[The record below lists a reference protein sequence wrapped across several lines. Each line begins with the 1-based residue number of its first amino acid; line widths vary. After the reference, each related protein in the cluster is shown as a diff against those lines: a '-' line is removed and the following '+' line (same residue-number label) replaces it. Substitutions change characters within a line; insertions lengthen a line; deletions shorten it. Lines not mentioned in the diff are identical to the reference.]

1 LTACGQV
8 KLPPAKAK
16 KLGSATALKEIMK
29 KVSLLILLNL
39 FSSFVIAASFD
50 CTKATT
56 FVEKTICSEPLLSKL
71 DDALAENYIGMYYSN
86 FGGTQKS
93 LKTEQLKWLSSRNKC
108 TDSKCLVKSYQ
119 KRIDETCDYGVVSG
133 LHPICSMA
141 EDIK

>member
-1 LTACGQV
+1 
-8 KLPPAKAK
+8 
-16 KLGSATALKEIMK
+16 MK

-86 FGGTQKS
+86 FGGSQKS
-93 LKTEQLKWLSSRNKC
+93 LKAEQQKWLSSRNKC
-108 TDSKCLVKSYQ
+108 TNSKCLITSYQ
-119 KRIDETCDYGVVSG
+119 KRIDETCDYGVISG
-133 LHPICSMA
+133 LHPICKMSD
-141 EDIK
+141 EIK